1 MTDANRVL
9 NKQSWLARIR
19 RAVPEPR
26 RTMRLAVLAFLA
38 FASCSTTQCP
48 STPPEGD
55 YVVTFTASS
64 WPENRPPDYGDASLP
79 RVTLYLAA
87 KNMTWP
93 CLRRPCGVVTARGT
107 YAFLPVDSNAYI
119 HPILRSL
126 SDTSRSP
133 GLTVAGFVDRD
144 EDSTVTFVLSPGSA
158 DSLTLRLHRRRDVKE
173 SYYYYYVGMACV
185 GRCKDNLPLRAFAVQ
200 PTG

>member
-9 NKQSWLARIR
+9 NHQSWSARIK
-19 RAVPEPR
+19 RAMPEPW
-26 RTMRLAVLAFLA
+26 RTMLLVALTFLA
-38 FASCSTTQCP
+38 FAFCSTIQFP
-48 STPPEGD
+48 NSPPDGQ
-55 YVVTFTASS
+55 YIVTFTASS
-64 WPENRPPDYGDASLP
+64 RPENRPPDYGNDSLP
-79 RVTLYLAA
+79 RVTLYLAT
-87 KNMTWP
+87 KSMTWP

-119 HPILRSL
+119 HPVLRTL
-126 SDTSRSP
+126 SDTSHSA
-133 GLTVAGFVDRD
+133 GLTVTGFVDRG

-173 SYYYYYVGMACV
+173 SYNYYVGTTCV
-185 GRCKDNLPLRAFAVQ
+185 GRCKNNLPLRAFAVQ